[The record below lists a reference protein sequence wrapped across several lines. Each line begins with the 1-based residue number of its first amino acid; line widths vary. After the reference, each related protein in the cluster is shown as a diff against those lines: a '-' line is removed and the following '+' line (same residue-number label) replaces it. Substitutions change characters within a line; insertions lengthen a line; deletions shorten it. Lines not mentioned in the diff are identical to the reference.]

1 MAYCFFIINQ
11 GNPVLQNEA
20 VSLLHTREGDK
31 ESKLYLRIKISVI
44 ELCKTYQKLE
54 QVSRIGNLFINCDTR
69 AVARGTYSGV
79 LCTLSMYLRHLFAE
93 MPLHEI

>member
-11 GNPVLQNEA
+11 GNPLLQNEA
-20 VSLLHTREGDK
+20 VSLLHTREGEK
-31 ESKLYLRIKISVI
+31 ESKLYLRIKISVK

-54 QVSRIGNLFINCDTR
+54 QIGNLFINCDTR